1 MKDWDALKEEIR
13 QRIDLVEIVSEHV
26 SLKRAGRDF
35 VGLCPFHEEKSPSFS
50 VSPGKQIFKC
60 FGCGV
65 GGDLFSF
72 VQQREAV
79 NFVEAMRILADRAG
93 VDLDKARRSSS
104 RGGGGQTADGIDRSD
119 IARANGWA
127 MSAFQGALAD
137 ERLGK
142 VARDYLQERGI
153 PSDIVEQFAIG
164 WAPEAGG
171 WLPEKARKAGI
182 NVRALQ
188 AGDLV
193 RASDRY
199 GSASGGFTSGGFTSG
214 GSNQNNLYGVFRG
227 RLMFPIRDTMNR
239 VIGFGGRTLVGDRAK
254 YLNTSHTPLFDK
266 GTMLYGID
274 RARMPISEKRQ
285 AIVVEGYTDCI
296 ACHQYGLTRAVAT
309 LGTALT
315 DQQISLLRRWADEVV
330 LLFDADAAGE
340 EAADRALGV
349 ALRYNLS
356 VRIASVPDGKDPSDY
371 LTAHGAGG
379 IDSLLNGSVDALRF
393 KWGRTCEMFADT
405 GGGGQNGSGRRQAV
419 EAFISLVSQMA
430 SYGTLDAIQR
440 GLVIN
445 QLSGLLSVPSEEI
458 VKLLDQAQRKVRTQ
472 RARANARAND
482 PNTND
487 PNIERVDRESQ
498 SIVGEATSDA
508 EQAALRGMLQVLVNE
523 PGHYVEVADVFVA
536 SRFADAGLRRLA
548 DEVVGL
554 CTAFGE
560 FQISELMDRFRDEP
574 GMGRLVTDFV
584 YDGERQGQFEAVI
597 QDTRDRLMR
606 LGAVR
611 EGRRLAETLRDVAL
625 DRNAGRLA
633 DGSNVGSDS
642 KSGQGEI
649 VSESADESGR
659 EVESGSSGN
668 TTQHL
673 EQLQKL
679 LAERHGFAPNVP
691 ASNPFGV
698 PRAQ

>member
-26 SLKRAGRDF
+26 SLRRAGKDF
-35 VGLCPFHEEKSPSFS
+35 VGLCPFHEEKTPSFS
-50 VSPGKQIFKC
+50 VSQSKQIFKC

-93 VDLDKARRSSS
+93 VDLDRGRRSGA
-104 RGGGGQTADGIDRSD
+104 GGRQNNPDGVDRSD
-119 IARANGWA
+119 IGRANAWA
-127 MSAFQGALAD
+127 LSAFQRALAD
-137 ERLGK
+137 EQLGK
-142 VARDYLQERGI
+142 VAREYLVERGI
-153 PSDIVEQFAIG
+153 PNDIVEKFGIG

-171 WLPEKARKAGI
+171 WLPEQARKSGI
-182 NVRALQ
+182 NIRALR

-193 RASDRY
+193 RASDR
-199 GSASGGFTSGGFTSG
+199 GFQGAA
-214 GSNQNNLYGVFRG
+214 NQSNLYGTFRG

-254 YLNTSHTPLFDK
+254 YLNTSHTPLYDK

-274 RARMPISEKRQ
+274 QARMPMSEKRQ

-296 ACHQYGLTRAVAT
+296 ACHQHGLPNTVAT

-330 LLFDADAAGE
+330 LLFDADSAGE

-379 IDSLLNGSVDALRF
+379 IDSLLNGAVDALRF
-393 KWGRTCEMFADT
+393 KWGRTCEQFADSR
-405 GGGGQNGSGRRQAV
+405 GGGQRQAI

-445 QLSGLLSVPSEEI
+445 QLSGLLSVPPEDI
-458 VKLLDQAQRKVRTQ
+458 VKLLTAAQQKIRSQNSRMV
-472 RARANARAND
+472 A
-482 PNTND
+482 
-487 PNIERVDRESQ
+487 RESSRAPENSQ
-498 SIVGEATSDA
+498 DRSRSTRRDLEASGQDA
-508 EQAALRGMLQVLVNE
+508 EQASLRGMLQVLVNE
-523 PGHYVEVADVFVA
+523 PGHYAEVSDVFVA
-536 SRFADAGLRRLA
+536 SRFQDDELRRLA
-548 DEVVGL
+548 SEVVGL
-554 CTAFGE
+554 CNTLGE

-574 GMGRLVTDFV
+574 AIGRLVTDLV
-584 YDGERQGQFEAVI
+584 YEGERQGQYQAVI
-597 QDTRDRLMR
+597 DDTRNRLLR
-606 LGAVR
+606 LSAVR
-611 EGRRLAETLRDVAL
+611 EGQRLAKSVKDESAPSAEDSGEFVSDETSRT
-625 DRNAGRLA
+625 
-633 DGSNVGSDS
+633 GSNEY
-642 KSGQGEI
+642 KSQ
-649 VSESADESGR
+649 
-659 EVESGSSGN
+659 N
-668 TTQHL
+668 L

-679 LAERHGFAPNVP
+679 LSERRGFAPSVP
-691 ASNPFGV
+691 ASNPTEG
-698 PRAQ
+698 AGK

>member
-26 SLKRAGRDF
+26 SLRRAGRDF
-35 VGLCPFHEEKSPSFS
+35 VGLCPFHEEKTPSFS

-79 NFVEAMRILADRAG
+79 NFVEAMRILGDRAG
-93 VDLDKARRSSS
+93 VDLEPVRRASL
-104 RGGGGQTADGIDRSD
+104 RGGVGQAAGGVDRSD
-119 IARANGWA
+119 IGRANAWA
-127 MSAFQGALAD
+127 MGAFQKALAD
-137 ERLGK
+137 RQLGK
-142 VARDYLQERGI
+142 VARDYLVERGI
-153 PSDIVEQFAIG
+153 PNEIVEKFAIG

-171 WLPEKARKAGI
+171 WLPEQAKKAGI
-182 NVRALQ
+182 NIKALQ
-188 AGDLV
+188 AGDLI

-199 GSASGGFTSGGFTSG
+199 PQSGNSQS
-214 GSNQNNLYGVFRG
+214 NLYGTFRG

-254 YLNTSHTPLFDK
+254 YLNTSHTPLYDK

-274 RARMPISEKRQ
+274 QARLPMSEKRQ

-356 VRIASVPDGKDPSDY
+356 VRIAKVPDGKDPSDY
-371 LTAHGAGG
+371 LTAHGADGV
-379 IDSLLNGSVDALRF
+379 DSLLNDAVDALRF
-393 KWGRTCEMFADT
+393 KWGRTCEMFAEMR
-405 GGGGQNGSGRRQAV
+405 GGGQRQAI
-419 EAFISLVSQMA
+419 ETFISLVSQMA

-445 QLSGLLSVPSEEI
+445 QLSGLLTVPPEDI
-458 VKLLDQAQRKVRTQ
+458 VKLLEAAQRKVRVQ
-472 RARANARAND
+472 HARSASREGVRLPAESSEGAKDGARDGANE
-482 PNTND
+482 T
-487 PNIERVDRESQ
+487 
-498 SIVGEATSDA
+498 DA

-523 PGHYVEVADVFVA
+523 PGYYGQVADVFA
-536 SRFADAGLRRLA
+536 AFRLKDDLLRRLA
-548 DEVVGL
+548 EEVAGL
-554 CTAFGE
+554 CEALGE

-574 GMGRLVTDFV
+574 AMGRLVTDFV
-584 YDGERQGQFEAVI
+584 YEGERQGQFQAVI
-597 QDTRDRLMR
+597 EDTRHRLLR
-606 LGAVR
+606 LNGVR
-611 EGRRLAETLRDVAL
+611 EGQRLARSVIDRETLRGQVAAQNEAEPIVVS
-625 DRNAGRLA
+625 DRPEDA
-633 DGSNVGSDS
+633 D
-642 KSGQGEI
+642 ERT
-649 VSESADESGR
+649 ESAKSHGPIPKGQHSEDSGEFVSDDADENGTH
-659 EVESGSSGN
+659 EQ

-679 LAERHGFAPNVP
+679 LAERHGFAPSVP
-691 ASNPFGV
+691 ASGPVGGS
-698 PRAQ
+698 A